1 MKMKPEPVIALQKK
15 RLQMTSSSRSH
26 DFCVI
31 YRPETVFRKSR
42 GKADDLIGQF
52 D

>member
-1 MKMKPEPVIALQKK
+1 MKPEPVIALQKM

-26 DFCVI
+26 DFYVI
-31 YRPETVFRKSR
+31 YRPETVFR